1 MHKALIM
8 YTLINWTRFLKLL
21 GFLLQLFLKR
31 STIIIEVSFGFLI
44 AFENTIRM
52 SAHSLIASVHPLIV
66 VKLYYIIRSVS
77 FVGRNALLCIFFVG
91 KRILSLLY
99 KERIILTHFGDES
112 KRNKISPTIIKR
124 QENIWTIIENAVS

>member
-1 MHKALIM
+1 M
-8 YTLINWTRFLKLL
+8 
-21 GFLLQLFLKR
+21 KR
-31 STIIIEVSFGFLI
+31 ATIIIEASIGFLI

-52 SAHSLIASVHPLIV
+52 SADSLIASAHRLIV
-66 VKLYYIIRSVS
+66 VKLYYIIRSVRLYYKECELLW
-77 FVGRNALLCIFFVG
+77 VGTLSYAFFVG

-99 KERIILTHFGDES
+99 NERIILTHLGDES

>member
-1 MHKALIM
+1 M
-8 YTLINWTRFLKLL
+8 Y
-21 GFLLQLFLKR
+21 
-31 STIIIEVSFGFLI
+31 
-44 AFENTIRM
+44 
-52 SAHSLIASVHPLIV
+52 
-66 VKLYYIIRSVS
+66 
-77 FVGRNALLCIFFVG
+77 FFVG

>member
-1 MHKALIM
+1 M

-31 STIIIEVSFGFLI
+31 ATIIIEVSFGFLI

-52 SAHSLIASVHPLIV
+52 SADSLIASAHRLIV
-66 VKLYYIIRSVS
+66 VKLYYKECELLW
-77 FVGRNALLCIFFVG
+77 VGTLSYVFFVG

-99 KERIILTHFGDES
+99 NERIILTHFGDES